1 MVAGLTSSLDSR
13 CRLFEQVESL
23 ESQSKIRAVMI
34 LQVHDELLF
43 EAPHGEVD
51 RLQVLVRK
59 AMEQVHE
66 LAVPLVVDL
75 KAGPN
80 WRDMK

>member
-1 MVAGLTSSLDSR
+1 MIVIARQLA
-13 CRLFEQVESL
+13 EQKF
-23 ESQSKIRAVMI
+23 QARMI

-43 EAPHGEVD
+43 ETPDAELD
-51 RLQVLVRK
+51 RLRPLVRK
-59 AMEQVHE
+59 AMESVHE